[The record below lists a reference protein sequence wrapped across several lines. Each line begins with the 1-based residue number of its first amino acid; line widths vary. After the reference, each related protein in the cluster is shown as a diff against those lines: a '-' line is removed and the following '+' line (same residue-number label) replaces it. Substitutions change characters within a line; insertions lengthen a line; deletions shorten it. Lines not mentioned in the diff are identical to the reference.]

1 MDRDRDR
8 VRVDRWLWGIR
19 LAKTRAQATA
29 LCRGGHVR
37 VNGTAAKPATLVA
50 PGDQVEARVHGLDRR
65 VEVVRPIATRVG
77 APLAVECYVDHTPP
91 PPEVDRLPPVA
102 SRDRGT
108 GRPTKRDRRQIDRL
122 RGS

>member
-1 MDRDRDR
+1 MDGDGDR

-19 LAKTRAQATA
+19 LTKTRAQATD

-37 VNGTAAKPATLVA
+37 VNGTAAKPATPVA
-50 PGDQVEARVHGLDRR
+50 AGDHVEARVRGVDRR
-65 VEVVRPIATRVG
+65 VEVVRPIDKRVG
-77 APLAVECYVDHTPP
+77 APLAAECYVDHTPP
-91 PPEVDRLPPVA
+91 PPEAGSLPPVA

-108 GRPTKRDRRQIDRL
+108 GRPTKRDRRRIDRL